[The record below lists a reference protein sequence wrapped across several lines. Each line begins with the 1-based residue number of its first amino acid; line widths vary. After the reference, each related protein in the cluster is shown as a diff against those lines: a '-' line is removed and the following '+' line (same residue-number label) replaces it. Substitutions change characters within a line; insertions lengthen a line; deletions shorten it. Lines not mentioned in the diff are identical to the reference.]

1 MCLNKVNIISVRSG
15 RHRLVPNVEESLQA
29 NRKWSHSNFRCV
41 RRRDEPIF
49 VFMTSNNSV
58 PEGFNSNLLFLFHFL
73 NQILLKKGPPAD
85 PLLSPHI
92 QSICEALDIPHLE
105 TRFDIDTGAKEFSI
119 NLYPQQ
125 KKLND
130 AILESV
136 KYLNWTRYAIIYE
149 GNYCAAILN

>member
-1 MCLNKVNIISVRSG
+1 MALQRYSVS
-15 RHRLVPNVEESLQA
+15 SLEQ
-29 NRKWSHSNFRCV
+29 SQF
-41 RRRDEPIF
+41 D
-49 VFMTSNNSV
+49 FMTSLTFQSFSHIFFV
-58 PEGFNSNLLFLFHFL
+58 RRPKLIKSNL
-73 NQILLKKGPPAD
+73 IKIGPPTD

-125 KKLND
+125 QKLND
-130 AILESV
+130 AILETV

-149 GNYCAAILN
+149 GNHLFRAHQKVN

>member
-1 MCLNKVNIISVRSG
+1 
-15 RHRLVPNVEESLQA
+15 
-29 NRKWSHSNFRCV
+29 
-41 RRRDEPIF
+41 
-49 VFMTSNNSV
+49 MTSNNSV